1 MKREISITKPL
12 FKIVC
17 LTVSFTIL
25 VLSPG
30 TVYFYFAKE
39 NSLAESIF
47 FSLVYIIVALAS
59 IVAIFYVI
67 TALEVICR
75 KLKVNR
81 DD

>member
-12 FKIVC
+12 LKIVC
-17 LTVSFTIL
+17 LTVSFAIL
-25 VLSPG
+25 VLTPG
-30 TVYFYFAKE
+30 TVYFYFVKDYTF
-39 NSLAESIF
+39 AESIF
-47 FSLVYIIVALAS
+47 FSLVYIIVTLAS

-75 KLKVNR
+75 KLKVSR